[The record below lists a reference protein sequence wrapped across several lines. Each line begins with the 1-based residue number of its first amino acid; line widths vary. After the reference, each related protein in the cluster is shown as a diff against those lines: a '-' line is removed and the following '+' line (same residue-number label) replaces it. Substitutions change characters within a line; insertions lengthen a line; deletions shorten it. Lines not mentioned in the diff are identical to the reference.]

1 MVQIQKRI
9 ISFILTFM
17 MIVCTLPAQVSF
29 AADPQP
35 GKAEFSVGKA
45 SAQPGETVKVKVS
58 VKNNPGILGATLHLE
73 YGEGLELKEA
83 VNGTAFSVLGLTKP
97 GKFIS
102 PCKFYWSGLEI
113 AASDIHDGDVLELT
127 FKVSDTAV
135 AGTEIPVNISCD
147 DGDII
152 DNNLDAVQTIMNNG
166 AVIVEDYEPGDLNG
180 DKKVNTLDGILLNR
194 VIAGGYDVTF
204 NEKAAD
210 VNADYKINTKDGIL
224 LSRFIA
230 GGYDVELV
238 RPNGSSSV
246 KEHDLEKVEFKAAT
260 CTEEGNTAYW
270 HCKDCG
276 KYYSD
281 AEARKEITKESIVIA
296 ATGHTIVVDPA
307 VEPTATKP
315 GLTEGKHCSV
325 CGAIIV
331 KQEPWNDHFFELKY
345 DVANG
350 DSYLESLNIEN
361 PNPAT
366 IKEGASIWLSNLSA
380 KGYQFLGWYDA
391 PDGNDANRVTK
402 IEKADHSLMLY
413 AHWKSLTYSI
423 QFKSDLVPVED
434 STYTPKEGKVLPT
447 PKLDGYTFVGWTDFD
462 GNVYQRIKAGTTGDK
477 TFYANWLS
485 DRNQAWAKKKLGDPI
500 VYENDEV
507 ILFAYEIGEIKN
519 VPLYTIEDFGRI
531 LSDGVH
537 KTVSKK
543 FAVTTQKT
551 LMDSYAT
558 ALEKA
563 TTNSAT
569 WTLSNEWTDSV
580 QVSEE
585 WCEQHGMT
593 KEEAEQYS
601 KSDTDNWYVSNSQGQ
616 TYSESTVDTTD
627 TYDLKTWNNN
637 TKSWSDDYSQKIS
650 HGEDHKTLDADH
662 DTTELKMSVKAH
674 EEATVGVPK
683 VASGSAGFEVGVEG
697 DISNTHDES
706 HEVTTHGDDT
716 TTMKGAA
723 FDNTEGGQSGSVS
736 HHSGSTE
743 NTRSWNQET
752 GYGASST
759 VSRNQSVATSLSQ
772 MISEKTGYGKTYTGK
787 EGETSSS
794 GLSSSTS
801 QSDHYSSS
809 VTYSE
814 QTSEE
819 EEVSYTTSNT
829 KSGYHRW
836 VVAGTSHVFGVVGY
850 DIASRSYFVYSYSI
864 MDDKTH
870 TFEDY
875 SYASADYNDNQS
887 GVIPFEIPAEI
898 NELVNQRVFES
909 DGLEID
915 RDGTITAYNGTD
927 SYVFVP
933 DYKIINNKDGSYD
946 SVRVTGLGAGV
957 FQGNENITGVKLSRY
972 IDSVPD
978 NAFKGCSNLWQFEAS
993 ATKIGKYAFKDCPL
1007 MNEWSLSR
1015 DIVSIGDHAF
1025 DGADI
1030 FTVKAHNTNIVE
1042 GALQSGAKIIT
1053 IGLSELDESS
1063 EEKTLR
1069 NKALEVPSGT
1079 QKIYLNGYGKTFRN
1093 LAIKSE
1099 AGKTVLNRVNIESE
1113 KGIPLLI
1120 SSQDVFLNQCNISS
1134 KGIGLALTA
1143 DKTTL
1148 DLYGVSNIT
1157 TAGKN
1162 AVLCRDADLI
1172 RTETGLKTNLKLGG
1186 DLITCGTVSDPDKY
1200 LALGDGEMR
1209 TVSREKFDKM
1219 LRSFTLTLDPNGG
1232 SCETQSVEVD
1242 NSAPIG
1248 DLPVAVK
1255 EGYDLEGWYLSD
1267 GTKITPDTI
1276 FSTGED
1282 QTAIAHWKVKEFT
1295 AEWKTGTGVQITV
1308 NRTSS
1313 PYKDAGTGAI
1323 AAKDKVYY
1331 GDVIAVTYE
1340 AADGYKLGNTGA
1352 TDITVQGNL
1361 TSDDIFAYVGKISEN
1376 WVLETDQ
1383 PEGTEVAEQKWTYD
1397 KKTTITSDKSSVPGY
1412 TLDHSTY
1419 TWSSYGAWSSWST
1432 NKVTGSDSRQVETN
1446 NVAAVYKTQYNYS
1459 KWASSSNGIGHNG
1472 PSQGTWGGV
1481 ACNYYFER
1489 GWSDSA
1495 LSVGEIQGSI
1505 IIYGTPGKDPWY
1517 NQVTRQVEVS
1527 PAYTQYRYRDRS
1539 KIYTYYLTKTES
1551 KEATEKPAE
1560 GNGISNIRRWV
1571 KYVEPYVKA
1580 E

>member
-1 MVQIQKRI
+1 MVQIQKRLL
-9 ISFILTFM
+9 SYMLTFI
-17 MIVCTLPAQVSF
+17 MIVCILPTQAVF
-29 AADPQP
+29 ATDSQS
-35 GKAEFSVGKA
+35 GKAEFSVAKV

-73 YGEGLELKEA
+73 YGEGLELKDA

-97 GKFIS
+97 GKLVS

-113 AASDIHDGDVLELT
+113 AASDIHDGDILELS
-127 FKVSDTAV
+127 FAVSDNV
-135 AGTEIPVNISCD
+135 NAGTEIPVSISCD
-147 DGDII
+147 EGDII
-152 DNNLDAVQTIMNNG
+152 DNNLNAVETVMNSG
-166 AVIVEDYEPGDLNG
+166 SVLVEDYMPGDLDG
-180 DKKVNTLDGILLNR
+180 DKKVNTRDGVLLNR

-224 LSRFIA
+224 LSRYIA
-230 GGYDVELV
+230 GGYNVELV
-238 RPNGSSSV
+238 RQDGGSSV
-246 KEHDLEKVEFKAAT
+246 EEHDLEKVEFKAAT
-260 CTEEGNTAYW
+260 CTTEGNVAYW

-281 AEARKEITKESIVIA
+281 ADARKEITEESIVIA

-391 PDGNDANRVTK
+391 PDGNDATRVTK
-402 IEKADHSLMLY
+402 IEKADHSMMLY

-423 QFKSDLVPVED
+423 QFKSDLVPVEE
-434 STYTPKEGKVLPT
+434 SKYTSKDGKVLPV
-447 PKLDGYTFVGWTDFD
+447 PKLSGYRFVGWTDFE
-462 GNVYQRIKAGTTGDK
+462 GNVYQRIKPGSTGDK

-485 DRNQAWAKKKLGDPI
+485 DRNQAWAKKKLGKPFI
-500 VYENDEV
+500 YEDDNY
-507 ILFAYEIGEIKN
+507 ILFTYEIGEIRN
-519 VPLYTIEDFGRI
+519 VPVSTIEDFGKI
-531 LSDGVH
+531 NEEGVSQ
-537 KTVSKK
+537 TVSTKYT
-543 FAVTTQKT
+543 FSTQET
-551 LMDSYAT
+551 LMDSFASS
-558 ALEKA
+558 LQSA
-563 TTNSAT
+563 TTESAS
-569 WTLSNEWTDSV
+569 WTLSKDWSDSISV
-580 QVSEE
+580 NEE
-585 WCEQHGMT
+585 WCDQHGT
-593 KEEAEQYS
+593 TIQEAEKQS
-601 KSDTDNWYVSNSQGQ
+601 RTEEGNWFVSNSQGGS
-616 TYSESTVDTTD
+616 YSRSELDSTD
-627 TYDLKTWNNN
+627 TYALHTENN
-637 TKSWSDDYSQKIS
+637 
-650 HGEDHKTLDADH
+650 
-662 DTTELKMSVKAH
+662 
-674 EEATVGVPK
+674 
-683 VASGSAGFEVGVEG
+683 
-697 DISNTHDES
+697 
-706 HEVTTHGDDT
+706 
-716 TTMKGAA
+716 
-723 FDNTEGGQSGSVS
+723 
-736 HHSGSTE
+736 
-743 NTRSWNQET
+743 NTRSWEDDYAEQTLHGADIKIYDTKNKTSGIDSKASGKVEVKSKTPLGEVDASGELSVGYDNHTTHNTGDET
-752 GYGASST
+752 TLKGADTTTIQGTIKDSSAQDQTGSVYNHTSNTINTRTWNTESGYGGSSAISQST
-759 VSRNQSVATSLSQ
+759 EVITGLSRL
-772 MISEKTGYGKTYTGK
+772 ISSKTGYGSSYISK
-787 EGETSSS
+787 EGQTTSQDK
-794 GLSSSTS
+794 SSSTAKS
-801 QSDHYSSS
+801 EQYSSA
-809 VTYSE
+809 VTWS
-814 QTSEE
+814 TLSSEE
-819 EEVSYTTSNT
+819 KQISYTTTNT
-829 KSGYHRW
+829 KTGWHRW
-836 VVAGTSHVFGVVGY
+836 VMAGTAHVFGIVGY
-850 DIASRSYFVYSYSI
+850 DIANESYFVSSYSI
-864 MDDKTH
+864 MDDEVDR
-870 TFEDY
+870 FEDY
-875 SYASADYNDNQS
+875 SYVSSDYDDNQS
-887 GVIPFEIPAEI
+887 GVIPFEIPADI
-898 NELVNQRVFES
+898 SDWVTARVFKS

-915 RDGTITAYNGTD
+915 KNGVITAYNGTD
-927 SYVFVP
+927 SFVYVP
-933 DYKIINNKDGSYD
+933 DYKVVDNKDGTLE
-946 SVRVTGLGAGV
+946 VIPVTGLSSSV
-957 FQGNENITGVKLSRY
+957 FRNNTSITGVKLSRFIERIPDY
-972 IDSVPD
+972 AFEGCENLFYLTSSAAKIGD
-978 NAFKGCSNLWQFEAS
+978 NAFTGCPLIETWTLKANITEIGDNSFEA
-993 ATKIGKYAFKDCPL
+993 AKAFTITAS
-1007 MNEWSLSR
+1007 N
-1015 DIVSIGDHAF
+1015 VG
-1025 DGADI
+1025 
-1030 FTVKAHNTNIVE
+1030 IVE
-1042 GALQSGAKIIT
+1042 GALKSGAKNIT
-1053 IGLSELDESS
+1053 IDLSELDESS
-1063 EEKTLR
+1063 ESKTLHD
-1069 NKALEVPSGT
+1069 KTLEVPADT
-1079 QKIYLNGYGKTFRN
+1079 EEFYLNGYGKTFRN
-1093 LAIKSE
+1093 LAIKSD
-1099 AGKTVLNRVNIESE
+1099 AGKTALNRVNIESE

-1120 SSQDVFLNQCNISS
+1120 SSQDVFLNQCNVSS

-1162 AVLCRDADLI
+1162 AMLCRDTDLI

-1200 LALGDGEMR
+1200 LALGDGEIR

-1232 SCETQSVEVD
+1232 SCETQSIEVD
-1242 NSAPIG
+1242 NSAPVG

-1282 QTAIAHWKVKEFT
+1282 QTATAHWTVKEFT
-1295 AEWKTGTGVQITV
+1295 ADWKTGTGVKISV
-1308 NRTSS
+1308 NRTAS

-1331 GDVIAVTYE
+1331 GDVLSVTYE
-1340 AADGYKLGNTGA
+1340 AADGYTLGNTGA
-1352 TDITVQGNL
+1352 TEITVQGNL

-1376 WVLETDQ
+1376 WVLEADQ

-1397 KKTTITSDKSSVPGY
+1397 QKTTITSDKSSVAGY

-1419 TWSSYGAWSSWST
+1419 QWSSYGAWSSWST
-1432 NKVTGSDSRQVETN
+1432 NKVTASDSRQVETN
-1446 NVAAVYKTQYNYS
+1446 NVAATYKTQYNYS

-1551 KEATEKPAE
+1551 KESTEEPAE
-1560 GNGISNIRRWV
+1560 GNGISNIRHWV